1 MFGANSLGE
10 EQQVGE
16 EVEKWLQVTTRRPG
30 TMEPFREKYSLCGMI
45 YGNTSACTGLLS
57 GFSEGL
63 GAVTQKFKE
72 RVALED
78 W

>member
-1 MFGANSLGE
+1 
-10 EQQVGE
+10 
-16 EVEKWLQVTTRRPG
+16 
-30 TMEPFREKYSLCGMI
+30 MEPFREKYSLCGMI

-63 GAVTQKFKE
+63 GAVSQKFKE